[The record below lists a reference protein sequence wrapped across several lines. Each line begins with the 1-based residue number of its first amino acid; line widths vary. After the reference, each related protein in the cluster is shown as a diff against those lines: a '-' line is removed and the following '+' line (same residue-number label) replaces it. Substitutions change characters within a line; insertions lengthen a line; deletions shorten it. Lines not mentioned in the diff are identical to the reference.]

1 MQVCQHPPRSVAEKV
16 AGSLAGRPQNRD
28 PLVFTVYAR
37 YLPVSVPVRDG
48 SARGPPGDGPG
59 CRQSAADT
67 DPVRAHRQRPE
78 WNRGWDDPFV
88 WRRLRGSNPRGSCP
102 PTRFPGVCLRPLGQ
116 ASAAQSSQ
124 PRHAPATN
132 RGEVVFDGGYRRS
145 AVNSSAV
152 IPIRRRMPASVPVA
166 SSRWSGTAHGHIG
179 ARPRFT
185 MPQDLVIAFGADGYE
200 AGALQCADGLLS

>member
-1 MQVCQHPPRSVAEKV
+1 MQVCQHPPRSVAEEV

-59 CRQSAADT
+59 CRQIAAGT

-78 WNRGWDDPFV
+78 WNRGWDDPFA

-132 RGEVVFDGGYRRS
+132 RGEGGH
-145 AVNSSAV
+145 
-152 IPIRRRMPASVPVA
+152 RRRLPQERGDLLGRHPDPTEDARERTGGELSMERYGPRSHRRPAEVQDASGSGDRLWCGRLRSRRAPV
-166 SSRWSGTAHGHIG
+166 R
-179 ARPRFT
+179 
-185 MPQDLVIAFGADGYE
+185 
-200 AGALQCADGLLS
+200 